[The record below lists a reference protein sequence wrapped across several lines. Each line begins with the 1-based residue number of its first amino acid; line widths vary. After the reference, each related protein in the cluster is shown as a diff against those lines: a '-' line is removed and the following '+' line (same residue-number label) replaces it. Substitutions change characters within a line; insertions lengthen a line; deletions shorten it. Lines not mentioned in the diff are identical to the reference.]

1 MVTGLKPILSESW
14 CSIEPA
20 RSSLHLYCEL
30 LSSFVLRAFMTP
42 LLCAHQE
49 RTAVM
54 FATEE
59 PMLMYPNVSMWFV
72 DTQPSLRWGVQKR
85 ERLASRGD
93 CPLIHQRTMACQY
106 IPAFQ
111 NKLRQYD
118 SNSNDSKFWLCG
130 LTNMDRYRCKSVW
143 GCPGVPTHPHWP
155 GGTPR
160 LTWFPAAAPVP
171 ATTPACVVWATFAL

>member
-1 MVTGLKPILSESW
+1 MSHGAASSQHGAASICIVNSSAPLYWEHLWLLFCVPTKKGRLWCLSPRSL
-14 CSIEPA
+14 CSCTQTWA
-20 RSSLHLYCEL
+20 CD
-30 LSSFVLRAFMTP
+30 
-42 LLCAHQE
+42 LCTHSQ
-49 RTAVM
+49 T
-54 FATEE
+54 
-59 PMLMYPNVSMWFV
+59 W
-72 DTQPSLRWGVQKR
+72 DGGVQKR

-111 NKLRQYD
+111 NKLRQCD

-130 LTNMDRYRCKSVW
+130 LTNKDRYRCKSVW

-171 ATTPACVVWATFAL
+171 ATTPACVVWSTFAL